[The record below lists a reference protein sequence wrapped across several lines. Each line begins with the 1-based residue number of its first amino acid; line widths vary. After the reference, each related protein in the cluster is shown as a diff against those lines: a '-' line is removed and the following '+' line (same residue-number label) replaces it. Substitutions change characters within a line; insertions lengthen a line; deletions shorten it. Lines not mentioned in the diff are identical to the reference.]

1 MEFDVRNEVGFY
13 FGDDNM
19 TKDAAL
25 IYVPFH
31 HQLVSR
37 AGAERVD
44 VSELT
49 TTPPMVWQ
57 TRRRPQAYTHIR
69 RNP

>member
-1 MEFDVRNEVGFY
+1 MKFDVRNEAGFY

-19 TKDAAL
+19 AKDAAL
-25 IYVPFH
+25 IYLPFH

-44 VSELT
+44 VSEIQLLRWYGKRIDVRKPTLT
-49 TTPPMVWQ
+49 FE
-57 TRRRPQAYTHIR
+57 
-69 RNP
+69 